1 MVARTGNL
9 GFFPLIF
16 LNNNQNDNV
25 EQFQE
30 AKYTLL
36 LERSAWWDC
45 VDMVKLF
52 AVLDV
57 SF

>member
-1 MVARTGNL
+1 MMVARTGNL

-36 LERSAWWDC
+36 LERSAW
-45 VDMVKLF
+45 
-52 AVLDV
+52 
-57 SF
+57 